1 MPRGKEDSQ
10 ANVVCMFEF
19 VNDDTGKRLSLDRR
33 PCRFSGMRF
42 RYTPQRFR
50 DVKEHKHLD
59 FIVWLNSKRT
69 TMKLSYPLCMM
80 MRQ

>member
-1 MPRGKEDSQ
+1 
-10 ANVVCMFEF
+10 
-19 VNDDTGKRLSLDRR
+19 
-33 PCRFSGMRF
+33 MRF

-69 TMKLSYPLCMM
+69 TMKIELSFVHDDAAVVQVLNA
-80 MRQ
+80 RSIK